1 MIIVPIGSY
10 FATVHTVF
18 NGKML
23 PTHAIHIYANQP
35 DLINPF
41 AGNSSMAGGMAA
53 VLANVVLISYI
64 IVAMKED
71 QTESKPESKK
81 TQ

>member
-1 MIIVPIGSY
+1 
-10 FATVHTVF
+10 
-18 NGKML
+18 
-23 PTHAIHIYANQP
+23 
-35 DLINPF
+35 
-41 AGNSSMAGGMAA
+41 MAA

-71 QTESKPESKK
+71 QTESDKPESKK

>member
-1 MIIVPIGSY
+1 
-10 FATVHTVF
+10 
-18 NGKML
+18 
-23 PTHAIHIYANQP
+23 
-35 DLINPF
+35 
-41 AGNSSMAGGMAA
+41 MAA

-71 QTESKPESKK
+71 ETDSKEGTKPDSKK

>member
-1 MIIVPIGSY
+1 MPS
-10 FATVHTVF
+10 
-18 NGKML
+18 MD
-23 PTHAIHIYANQP
+23 ANWP
-35 DLINPF
+35 DLAKF
-41 AGNSSMAGGMAA
+41 FVGNSSLAGGLAA

>member
-1 MIIVPIGSY
+1 
-10 FATVHTVF
+10 
-18 NGKML
+18 
-23 PTHAIHIYANQP
+23 
-35 DLINPF
+35 
-41 AGNSSMAGGMAA
+41 MAGGMAA

>member
-1 MIIVPIGSY
+1 
-10 FATVHTVF
+10 
-18 NGKML
+18 
-23 PTHAIHIYANQP
+23 
-35 DLINPF
+35 
-41 AGNSSMAGGMAA
+41 MAGGLAA

-71 QTESKPESKK
+71 QTDLKEGTKPESKK